1 MGPFGTAGRPDRRSS
16 GGRVGKGST
25 AGTDR
30 IVDRATDRVVGY
42 DSFTGRFDRKAETPR
57 LHAAFS
63 LRGGILLAQ
72 VHTIGQVPKFRGTI
86 TGGTGVYEGAT
97 GTVRGHGGKGDRTFL
112 TITWSKRGA

>member
-1 MGPFGTAGRPDRRSS
+1 M
-16 GGRVGKGST
+16 
-25 AGTDR
+25 
-30 IVDRATDRVVGY
+30 VGY
-42 DSFTGRFDRKAETPR
+42 DSFTGRFDRKAETLR

-97 GTVRGHGGKGDRTFL
+97 GTVRGHGGQGRSHLLDHHLEQARRMTSRDRCPRTCEPAAD
-112 TITWSKRGA
+112 G